1 MTQTGSNIDFLDSA
15 VNRFVRTNVRPWLSR
30 TNTEVTLLGVAICS
44 AVAVALLPV
53 RDSMGQA
60 NVGLVL
66 ALVIA
71 LVGSYAGTAPGLVTA
86 GWASLLF
93 VVLHSSPHG
102 FPTTDEKQDAVTA
115 VLLLLTGAI
124 SGLVNRRLATITRRG
139 EILDDDLERLHR
151 VADVAR
157 RSSSSAEVID
167 AAIEEI
173 SGELRLAD
181 AFVEDGPPSRPW
193 LELGHNGRIHGISA
207 NDHDDRLAKKLANGV
222 AIEIGSD
229 SRLVFIGNPRAKVEP
244 RQLRVVVALADYAM
258 IVACRER

>member
-1 MTQTGSNIDFLDSA
+1 MTQAGSNIDLPGSA
-15 VNRFVRTNVRPWLSR
+15 VDRFVRANVTPWLSR

-93 VVLHSSPHG
+93 VVLHSAPHG
-102 FPTTDEKQDAVTA
+102 IPTAEEKQDAVTA
-115 VLLLLTGAI
+115 GLLLLTGAI
-124 SGLVNRRLATITRRG
+124 SGLVNRRLAATRRRG
-139 EILDDDLERLHR
+139 EILDDDLKRLHR

-157 RSSSSAEVID
+157 RSTGASEVID

-173 SGELRLAD
+173 SGELRLAN
-181 AFVEDGPPSRPW
+181 AFVEHGPPSRAW
-193 LELGHNGRIHGISA
+193 LELGHNGRIRGISA
-207 NDHDDRLAKKLANGV
+207 NDHDDRLATKLAVGV
-222 AIEIGSD
+222 AIEIGPD
-229 SRLVFIGNPRAKVEP
+229 ARLVFIGNPQVKVEP

-258 IVACRER
+258 IVACRES